1 MEASAPPR
9 PVEPRP
15 PAARC
20 GLLSYPGCPN
30 PVSKPPNRIE
40 TTRKVDHTPISTKH
54 LKSVVL
60 RYGGC
65 RHPILQGGSAYI
77 AVLCRL
83 KAPGQMRG
91 TGSYVANKP
100 RVRMP
105 RAQQGGRQNSN
116 SPQF

>member
-40 TTRKVDHTPISTKH
+40 TTRKVDHTPLSTKH

-60 RYGGC
+60 TLRPLESDGTVQ
-65 RHPILQGGSAYI
+65 P
-77 AVLCRL
+77 RL
-83 KAPGQMRG
+83 WAISGHAPLHQRKLPAELARPKRLHVGPG
-91 TGSYVANKP
+91 AEPT
-100 RVRMP
+100 P
-105 RAQQGGRQNSN
+105 RA
-116 SPQF
+116 SPRSVMPM